1 MKKTIL
7 LFMASISVAVTI
19 FCSSCSRHAFA
30 TGPEVNNGDT
40 SFIAFTKS
48 LKDRLD
54 HDHIDIT
61 KVQFYIDQ
69 KLTLRRV
76 MGSEKGTVKSG
87 IIIFDNGQYINEIV
101 IPAYTPGICERISGD
116 ALKVSF
122 DAPGKTIEF
131 AALYNNNN
139 FILVG
144 SNWHNGTVDIN
155 YDNNTYQVSCVCGS
169 ATDARLVV
177 RRNQAFKKDNNAHVV
192 AGRKLN

>member
-7 LFMASISVAVTI
+7 LSMVSIGLL
-19 FCSSCSRHAFA
+19 FCLVSSSCNRKAFA
-30 TGPEVNNGDT
+30 TGPEANTTDT

-48 LKDRLD
+48 LKDRLE
-54 HDHIDIT
+54 HDNVDIT
-61 KVQFYIDQ
+61 KIQFYIDQ

-76 MGSEKGTVKSG
+76 MGSEKGKVQSG
-87 IIIFDNGQYINEIV
+87 VIMFDNGQYINEIV
-101 IPAYTPGICERISGD
+101 IPAFTPGVCERVSGD
-116 ALKVSF
+116 ALKISF
-122 DAPGKTIEF
+122 DAAGKTVEF

-155 YDNNTYQVSCVCGS
+155 YDNQTYQVSCNCGS

-177 RRNQAFKKDNNAHVV
+177 RRNQAFKKDSNARVV
-192 AGRKLN
+192 AGRKVN